1 MTQEPVTPATVSVAG
16 RIRESD
22 LDLVLLLDAAERGP
36 ASAFLAAEAGFTG
49 ELVGVERSA
58 HRGTD
63 GRESDVV
70 LRFAD
75 GEIHVE
81 HKLDA
86 ALGDGQAESYA
97 LHRNRSRSAGN
108 EGKKVV
114 CILVAPSRSLATH
127 QSASEGCFDH
137 YLSCAD
143 LAGAAAGEGPLG
155 RSVALVYR
163 KAEEARARPDEDPQL
178 VEWGEQYRQLLGE
191 LSGGQVLALSPGS
204 LRRSHEAHFVLSPQM
219 YLDVRRPDGVDDCY
233 VWKFAHHV
241 TAGRVQI
248 ELAPLLDVD
257 PGSLPEP
264 LELNPEGGLAAT
276 PKRKQC
282 HVRVSVPEL
291 ETATPPA
298 EQRDDIQKVVD
309 AAVALRDWVHAYIEN
324 HQQTLRT

>member
-1 MTQEPVTPATVSVAG
+1 MTEEPVTPVVISG

-36 ASAFLAAEAGFTG
+36 ASAFLAAEAGLTG

-63 GRESDVV
+63 GRETDVV
-70 LRFAD
+70 LTFTD

-86 ALGDGQAESYA
+86 ELGDGQAESYA
-97 LHRNRSRSAGN
+97 LHRNSRQSAGDD
-108 EGKKVV
+108 GTKVI
-114 CILVAPSRSLATH
+114 CILVSPSRSLATH

-137 YLSCAD
+137 YLSCAH
-143 LAGAAAGEGPLG
+143 LADAAAGEGPLG
-155 RSVALVYR
+155 RAVALVYR
-163 KAEEARARPDEDPQL
+163 KAEETRARPDENPEL
-178 VEWGEQYRQLLGE
+178 VEWGEQYRLVLAE
-191 LSGGQVLALSPGS
+191 LSGDQALALSPGS
-204 LRRSHEAHFVLSPQM
+204 LRRSYQAQFVRSPQM

-257 PGSLPEP
+257 PASLPER
-264 LELNPEGGLAAT
+264 LELNPEGGLAAA
-276 PKRKQC
+276 PDREQC
-282 HVRVSVPEL
+282 HVRVSVPPL
-291 ETATPPA
+291 DTAKPPA
-298 EQRDDIQKVVD
+298 EQRDAIQGVVT
-309 AAVALRDWVHAYIEN
+309 AAVALRDWAHAYIEKN
-324 HQQTLRT
+324 HQQTLGT